1 VEKRFAVA
9 LSAKRKV
16 EHPQNIHQFRDD
28 LRNHDVPT
36 IHVGHEDK
44 DWWIIL
50 SIVATPISCG
60 GNCLGCLA
68 LSLEM

>member
-44 DWWIIL
+44 DASSL
-50 SIVATPISCG
+50 FGVGSDDPLL
-60 GNCLGCLA
+60 LGQAA
-68 LSLEM
+68 LSTS